1 MNNQL
6 KNVLY
11 LLSIVVAAEIA
22 ILLGIWHYFF
32 SLPTYKSNDLSNS
45 TWFVRIEPSLTI
57 ATDTPDLTSEVTLDL
72 NEDNPQMLPIF
83 TTGTSEE
90 KILEALGEPMRRQK
104 GYWANSIAW
113 SYEDIVYDGM
123 NFGYLFDQNTKK
135 LRQTEI
141 AAPPSTNLE
150 ILQNFL
156 NGLLGDNTSEIA
168 EQGLEDIYWRQK
180 NQQTF
185 NVGNLKGI
193 IQRNAQDRI
202 YIGVW
207 EADFH

>member
-1 MNNQL
+1 MNNLL
-6 KNVLY
+6 KTILY
-11 LLSIVVAAEIA
+11 LLSIVVAAEMA
-22 ILLGIWHYFF
+22 ILWGSWHYFF
-32 SLPTYKSNDLSNS
+32 SIPSYKSKNPSNS
-45 TWFVRIEPSLTI
+45 MWFVRIEPSLTV
-57 ATDTPDLTSEVTLDL
+57 APNTSELALAPNQDSSRTW
-72 NEDNPQMLPIF
+72 PIF

-90 KILEALGEPMRRQK
+90 QILAALGEPVWRKK

-113 SYEDIVYDGM
+113 SYEDLVYDDL
-123 NFGYLFDQNTKK
+123 NFGYLFDIKTKR

-141 AAPPSTNLE
+141 AVPPSTNLE
-150 ILQNFL
+150 TLQNFL
-156 NGLLGDNTSEIA
+156 NGLLGGNTSESA
-168 EQGLEDIYWRQK
+168 EQGLEAVYWRQK
-180 NQQTF
+180 KRQTF